1 MRSTLLAALSL
12 GLCVVSA
19 CSSDDHGDHDP
30 EVNCDLETRAEPLV
44 IGQPKAGVNNLYE
57 FSFVDAVPSP
67 PARGDN
73 MWTLQITQKA
83 SAAPLMNAE
92 LFVTP
97 YMPDHGHT
105 SPIDVGVTIM
115 PTAGQY
121 ELEPVNLWM
130 PGLWETTI
138 EVLNG
143 ADTVESVVFKF
154 CVPS

>member
-1 MRSTLLAALSL
+1 MRPTFLAALSL

-19 CSSDDHGDHDP
+19 CSSDDGTGEDP

-44 IGQPKAGVNNLYE
+44 IGQPKATATGLYDVQ
-57 FSFVDAVPSP
+57 FVDAVPSP

-73 MWTLQITQKA
+73 TWTIQINTKA
-83 SAAPLMNAE
+83 SAAPLENAD

-105 SPIDVGVTIM
+105 SPIEVDVISM

-121 ELEPVNLWM
+121 ELSPVNLWM

-138 EVLNG
+138 QVNG
-143 ADTVESVVFKF
+143 DTETIKFSF
-154 CVPS
+154 CVPN